1 MMLANGLANS
11 PRSTIRTEDEILLLN
26 GMSGTS
32 AGSSTPTSCFRP
44 SSLGGEKG
52 IPLLGFDP
60 LLTGTQQDREERFPR
75 PASYEDLGYVP
86 TVPGPSS
93 GMNRTQQENN
103 IRAEKNSALNENQ
116 GSEIVIRE
124 KKKNVVLKVDQS
136 VEKRG
141 GRTTP
146 KGHRR
151 SHSDGQCMNNS
162 STLICSSDLAKAFED
177 SEFSKISS
185 MGNSISLRRVK
196 SLTPSRLLRSR
207 SATTKST
214 TIAGKLTTYD
224 CALRH
229 SQLANKLNPTSFLSN
244 NDSLILRT
252 SEQDPALHQLEIP
265 KAVEMLSDMRLCA
278 LLDMYHS
285 IDNNFDLA
293 VLTGIPNLSLKEFVS
308 LGKTSLEARGLEAK
322 HKPIVK
328 KLLENGEG
336 ITLAGYASENAEVV
350 IFEVPSR
357 SKIVV
362 VFRGNDEEQ
371 AKPVRKTKL
380 SKNRGKLDQQ
390 NLEIFP
396 AFEQAYFELE
406 SNFFAVVD
414 KLTDENPFAQVVFC
428 GHSFG
433 AALATIASVRYASN
447 RPTMRVSANVFG
459 CPKVGAVSF
468 RQLANSL
475 SNLRVIRFEN
485 RNDPVVDTPVDNGK
499 WHHVGHS
506 ILISKD
512 NSVTAYR
519 FDRNKPSSTT
529 TGIFRKNIER
539 NSAAYCQALENCV
552 SKKQWI
558 ECFSGEDVGDGVKGK
573 DDENRHM
580 V

>member
-26 GMSGTS
+26 GMSGKS
-32 AGSSTPTSCFRP
+32 ALSSRPSCRFRP
-44 SSLGGEKG
+44 SSCGGEKG
-52 IPLLGFDP
+52 SALLGFDP
-60 LLTGTQQDREERFPR
+60 LLNEPHQGKEERFPR
-75 PASYEDLGYVP
+75 PASFEDLGHVP
-86 TVPGPSS
+86 REPGPSS
-93 GMNRTQQENN
+93 RTSRTLQQNNR
-103 IRAEKNSALNENQ
+103 RAEKASAMTENQ
-116 GSEIVIRE
+116 GNHSLIRE
-124 KKKNVVLKVDQS
+124 KKKSVILKVNQS
-136 VEKRG
+136 VEKRS
-141 GRTTP
+141 GRTTL

-151 SHSDGQCMNNS
+151 SHSDGQCMNWAS
-162 STLICSSDLAKAFED
+162 SLICPSDLVKGFED
-177 SEFSKISS
+177 NDVSNASS
-185 MGNSISLRRVK
+185 LGNPISLQRVK

-207 SATTKST
+207 SATNKST
-214 TIAGKLTTYD
+214 TAAGKLITSECT
-224 CALRH
+224 LQH

-252 SEQDPALHQLEIP
+252 SEQDPALHQLELP
-265 KAVEMLSDMRLCA
+265 KAAEMLSDMKICA

-285 IDNNFDLA
+285 IDNNFDFAL
-293 VLTGIPNLSLKEFVS
+293 LTRIPNFSLKEYVS

-322 HKPIVK
+322 HKPIIQQ
-328 KLLENGEG
+328 LLDNGEG
-336 ITLAGYASENAEVV
+336 ITVEGYASENAEVA

-380 SKNRGKLDQQ
+380 SKNKGKPDQQ

-406 SNFFAVVD
+406 SKFSAVVD

-433 AALATIASVRYASN
+433 GALATIASVRYASN
-447 RPTMRVSANVFG
+447 RPTMRVSAHVFG

-506 ILISKD
+506 ILVSKD

-519 FDRNKPSSTT
+519 FDRNKPLPTVNN
-529 TGIFRKNIER
+529 IFRKNSER
-539 NSAAYCQALENCV
+539 NSTAYCQALENCV
-552 SKKQWI
+552 FKKQWI